1 MKNIFFDSIALRR
14 SIYNLGN
21 TLPVSKDEVTKTV
34 QEAVRLSP
42 SAFNSQS
49 SRAVILYGKESK
61 KLWKL
66 ILDALVKIVSEN
78 QKVET
83 QDNIASFDAG
93 AGTVLVF
100 EDLSVIQGLQ
110 KDYPL
115 YSDNFPLWSNHSTGI
130 AQFAIWT
137 ALANIKVGS
146 SLQHY
151 SNLIEDEVKKTWGL
165 PSSWTLIAQLPFGS
179 IESPAE
185 EKTFQPIEER
195 VLVKG

>member
-66 ILDALVKIVSEN
+66 ILDALVKIVPEN

>member
-66 ILDALVKIVSEN
+66 ILDALVKIVPEN

-179 IESPAE
+179 IESPAK